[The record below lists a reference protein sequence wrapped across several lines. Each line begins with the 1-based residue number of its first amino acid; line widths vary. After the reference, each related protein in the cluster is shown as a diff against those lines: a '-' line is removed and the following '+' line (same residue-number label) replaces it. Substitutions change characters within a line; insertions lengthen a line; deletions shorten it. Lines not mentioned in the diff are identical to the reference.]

1 MLSKKETI
9 IMREIYKRTTNNN
22 GMCLV
27 RPVDL
32 MSSIPYNVEI
42 NLEDLSPIL
51 QGLAYDEY
59 FELVE
64 TEKKGD
70 YYFCITLL
78 KKGFAFQRAEEMRIR
93 NRKNS
98 ILSKVFLTLLGVVLA
113 TVLRYAIPWII
124 NLIKK

>member
-1 MLSKKETI
+1 MLNKQETV

-32 MSSIPYNVEI
+32 MASITYDIEI
-42 NLEDLSPIL
+42 NKDDLSPIL

-64 TEKKGD
+64 TEKKGE

-93 NRKNS
+93 NRKSS
-98 ILSKVFLTLLGVVLA
+98 ILAKIGLTLLGVALA
-113 TVLRYAIPWII
+113 RALTEII
-124 NLIKK
+124 KLITK